1 LDVDNN
7 ALSSLPVSLGRLTAL
22 ETLLSINNP
31 ALPRR
36 MQVSLYHRT
45 IVQSFLRPFRCALK
59 CQPIVIIILGT
70 FRRWNW
76 VRLPPDMARC
86 LAKIIWNDRENPVWS
101 E

>member
-1 LDVDNN
+1 LSADYN

-36 MQVSLYHRT
+36 TQVSLYHHT

-70 FRRWNW
+70 FRRWDW
-76 VRLPPDMARC
+76 GRLTPDMARC
-86 LAKIIWNDRENPVWS
+86 LANHIWRMRENPVWS